1 MKRVALIVIIALVAS
16 GLFASGSVKLT
27 TAWGGGTDF
36 KLKLDAGYQWKFDL
50 LQGEG
55 PLFEGNNLKVKA
67 SGGLS
72 PVGASGFVDLVLT
85 PIAVAEISAGGGAGV
100 GWDFPL
106 LGIEGIRVGDNIG
119 SDLTSDKLG
128 GAYYTGRVGLAFQF
142 DTGAVLSG
150 EWSSILMRTYH
161 ELNYAGYSNVTGSKA
176 WEFETGGAMV
186 NGFNYKG
193 EYILAYQMPLVVNLV
208 GAQVETYVYNTFDSG
223 RSPFFIDISGL
234 ANFTVTDQISLL
246 AVLQFTNYDK
256 VNKSTSELK
265 KQDGFIFKRIA
276 AIATYSF

>member
-1 MKRVALIVIIALVAS
+1 MKRVALIVGIALIVG

-50 LQGEG
+50 LQGDG

-72 PVGASGFVDLVLT
+72 PVGASGFVDLILT

-106 LGIEGIRVGDNIG
+106 LGIEGIRIG
-119 SDLTSDKLG
+119 SIGSGLTSDQFN
-128 GAYYTGRVGLAFQF
+128 GAFYTGRAGLALQF
-142 DTGAVLSG
+142 DTGAILSG
-150 EWSSILMRTYH
+150 EWSSVLMRTYH
-161 ELNYAGYSNVTGSKA
+161 ELNYAGYSNANSSQW

-208 GAQVETYVYNTFDSG
+208 GAQVETYVYNTLDSG
-223 RSPFFIDISGL
+223 RSPLFIDVSGL
-234 ANFTVTDQISLL
+234 ANFTLTDQISLL
-246 AVLQFTNYDK
+246 AVLQFTNYKK
-256 VNKSTSELK
+256 VDTSTSELA
-265 KQDGFIFKRIA
+265 KQAGFGFKRIA